1 MSMNKNRYF
10 VARLAGNMVSLS
22 YSELISIINGEGC
35 EIIDSIRIDEFVIFK
50 TTEKAIKILAKRA
63 STIVELGI
71 LIDIVSNINDVLKL
85 VLEHYDEGNEI
96 CIDIDSIRGFG
107 REEGLLLYRK
117 LIERGFTRYRNCT
130 KKIKVVFLLNIILIY
145 EIILRRRI
153 LMYSDREPHKRPY
166 YRPGTM
172 KPILA
177 RLLINL
183 AKISTEKHEAVLDPF
198 CGVGGIAI
206 EACLMGFRVYCSDID
221 RRMVLG
227 SKINSIN
234 YKCDNMVD
242 IILCDATLSP
252 YRHNVADAIVT
263 DPPYG
268 IQTVPRSQSMENLLK
283 EFIRNASDML
293 KSRRFMVFAIPLQY
307 TDYIERILHDN
318 NFSVVEKHLNKV
330 HSSLTRVIYV
340 VQRK

>member
-10 VARLAGNMVSLS
+10 IARLAGDIASLS
-22 YSELISIINGEGC
+22 YSELISIISGEGY
-35 EIIDSIRIDEFVIFK
+35 EITDSIRIDEFVIFR
-50 TTEKAIKILAKRA
+50 TMEKAINILIKRA

-71 LIDIVSNINDVLKL
+71 LIDIVSDIDEVLKL
-85 VLEHYDEGNEI
+85 VLEYYDKGSGV

-107 REEGLLLYRK
+107 KEEGLLLYRK
-117 LIERGFTRYRNCT
+117 LVERGFTRYRNCT
-130 KKIKVVFLLNIILIY
+130 RKIRAVFLLGMILVY

-153 LMYSDREPHKRPY
+153 ALYSDREPHKRPY

-172 KPILA
+172 KPVLA

-183 AKISTEKHEAVLDPF
+183 AKISTERHDTILDPF

-221 RRMVLG
+221 MRMVLG
-227 SKINSIN
+227 SKINSIS
-234 YKCDNMVD
+234 YKCDNMID
-242 IILCDATLSP
+242 IILSDATLSP
-252 YRHNVADAIVT
+252 YRYNVINAIVT

-283 EFIRNASDML
+283 GFIRNASDAL
-293 KSRRFMVFAIPLQY
+293 KSGRFMVFAVPLQY
-307 TDYIERILHDN
+307 ADYTEEVLYDN
-318 NFSVVEKHLNKV
+318 SFNIAEKHLNKV